1 MTSITE
7 LFNFSPLVN
16 SFKIPDLKRRLV
28 ITAALIGVYRV
39 GCYLPTPGIDGAALA
54 EFFARVAKTQGGAL
68 FGIINMFSGGAMER
82 LTIFALGIMP
92 YISSSI
98 IMQLLTAV
106 VPALEK
112 LAKEGKAGYEKINQI
127 TRYGT
132 VVLSIVQ
139 SFFIALWLEN
149 PARFEGLRIVL
160 CPGWGFRLLTVV
172 TLTTGT
178 IFIMWL
184 GEQIQERGIG
194 NGISLVITAGII
206 SRIPAALHQLFI
218 LISPLDISRRQ
229 IQPFTLLVMA
239 VLFAAVVFL
248 VILITQGQR
257 KIPVQYARRIVG
269 RKIYGGQSTYIPLKV
284 DTSGVIAIIFAQS
297 IILFPATLAS
307 FIPNPSFQSLAQGLI
322 RGHLLYTVVYAF
334 LIIFFCYFYTAI
346 VFNPNDLSENMKK
359 YGGFIPG
366 VRPGL
371 STAEFL
377 DYVMVRVTLAG
388 AIFIACIAILPDAI
402 MAWLKVPYLIASF
415 AGGTSILITVG
426 VMLDTIKQIE
436 SHLLTHHYE
445 GFIKG
450 SRIKGRR

>member
-1 MTSITE
+1 M
-7 LFNFSPLVN
+7 FNALVN
-16 SFKIPDLKRRLV
+16 AFKIPDLKRRLL
-28 ITAALIGVYRV
+28 ITGALIAVYRV
-39 GCYLPTPGIDGAALA
+39 GCYIPTPGIDGSALA
-54 EFFARVAKTQGGAL
+54 DFFNRIAKTQGGTL

-106 VPALEK
+106 IPAFEK
-112 LAKEGKAGYEKINQI
+112 MAKEGKSGYEKINQF

-132 VVLSIVQ
+132 VLLSVIQ
-139 SFFIALWLEN
+139 SYFIALWLEN
-149 PARFEGLRIVL
+149 PARFEGLQIVMH
-160 CPGWGFRLLTVV
+160 PGWGFRILTVL

-206 SRIPAALHQLFI
+206 SRIPTALNQLFV
-218 LISPLDISRRQ
+218 LISPFAASRRQ
-229 IQPFTLLVMA
+229 IQPITLVVMA
-239 VLFAAVVFL
+239 VLLVGVVFS
-248 VILITQGQR
+248 VILITQGLR

-307 FIPNPSFQSLAQGLI
+307 FIPNPGFQRFAQSLI
-322 RGHLLYTVVYAF
+322 RGQVLYSVVYAL

-346 VFNPNDLSENMKK
+346 VFNPNDLAENMKK

-366 VRPGL
+366 IRPG
-371 STAEFL
+371 SPTAEFL
-377 DYVMVRVTLAG
+377 DFVMTRITLAG
-388 AIFIACIAILPDAI
+388 ASFIAVIAILPDFI
-402 MAWLKVPYLIASF
+402 MAWLKIPYLVASF
-415 AGGTSILITVG
+415 FGGTGVLIIVG
-426 VMLDTIKQIE
+426 VMLDTLKQIE

-445 GFIKG
+445 GFIKSG
-450 SRIKGRR
+450 QIRGRR